1 MYIATMSRKY
11 APNNIRAMRK
21 RAHLTM
27 EELGAQMNPEI
38 TLATVAKLETG
49 QMGLTLD
56 YINDI
61 ARVLRCDP
69 SELIG
74 TEGSPGVRM
83 LPVLGEI
90 AAGNWA
96 EEITQTGDFIPFGYD
111 IGGPRSFALRPR
123 GDSMDKIV
131 QDGGFVVIDPDQAD
145 LIDGK
150 AYAVRNGAGEAT
162 CKTFRASPPRLEPCS
177 NNPIHQP
184 IIVGAEPFVAI
195 GRVVFAGV
203 LL

>member
-11 APNNIRAMRK
+11 APNSIRQMRK
-21 RAHLTM
+21 RAGLTM
-27 EELGAQMNPEI
+27 EELASRMVPEI

-56 YINDI
+56 YINEI
-61 ARVLRCDP
+61 ARVLNCSP
-69 SELIG
+69 GELIG
-74 TEGSPGVRM
+74 SNDAPGARM
-83 LPVLGEI
+83 MPVLGDI

-96 EEITQTGDFIPFGYD
+96 EEIARTDEFLPVPDD
-111 IGGPRSFALRPR
+111 IAGPRAFALRPR
-123 GDSMDKIV
+123 GDSMDKLV
-131 QDGGFVVIDPDQAD
+131 PDGGFVVIDPDQCD

-162 CKTFRASPPRLEPCS
+162 CKVFRASPPRLEPCS
-177 NNPIHQP
+177 TNPIHQP
-184 IIVGAEPFVAI
+184 IMVGAEPFVAI